1 MRILQRAAVVLL
13 IIALGTW
20 LFYIGREHQIFLDNK
35 SITRGDQNFKA
46 FEQVNVSVNNGSK
59 IELLARDRDMT
70 KAVGPAFALRVE
82 ILDSLGGDVA
92 KVIELQVRPEFNRDM
107 LINIPLLAAGRSD
120 FILPAPSAN

>member
-35 SITRGDQNFKA
+35 SITRDDKNFKA
-46 FEQVNVSVNNGSK
+46 FEQVNVSVNDGAK
-59 IELLARDRDMT
+59 IELLARDRDMA
-70 KAVGPAFALRVE
+70 KAVGPAFMLRVE

-92 KVIELQVRPEFNRDM
+92 
-107 LINIPLLAAGRSD
+107 
-120 FILPAPSAN
+120 

>member
-20 LFYIGREHQIFLDNK
+20 LFYIGREHQIFIDNK

-70 KAVGPAFALRVE
+70 KAVGPAFELRVE
-82 ILDSLGGDVA
+82 ILDSLGGDAA

-120 FILPAPSAN
+120 FILPAPGAN

>member
-35 SITRGDQNFKA
+35 SITRDDKNFKA
-46 FEQVNVSVNNGSK
+46 FEQVNVSVNDGAK
-59 IELLARDRDMT
+59 IELLARDRDMA
-70 KAVGPAFALRVE
+70 KAVGPAFMLRVE

-92 KVIELQVRPEFNRDM
+92 KVIEVQVRPEFNRDM
-107 LINIPLLAAGRSD
+107 LFNITLLSAGRSD
-120 FILPAPSAN
+120 FILPAPGAN

>member
-35 SITRGDQNFKA
+35 SITRDDKNFKA

-59 IELLARDRDMT
+59 IELLARDRDMA
-70 KAVGPAFALRVE
+70 KAVGPAFMLRVE

-92 KVIELQVRPEFNRDM
+92 KEIEVQVRPEFNRDM

-120 FILPAPSAN
+120 FILPAPGAN